1 MREKPAYW
9 MYRQYALIMDKRND
23 KKAALKAVKTSLELA
38 EKAGNKDYVI
48 MNKASIAEWSK

>member
-1 MREKPAYW
+1 
-9 MYRQYALIMDKRND
+9 MYRQYALILAKRND

-48 MNKASIAEWSK
+48 MNKTSIAEWSK